1 MKSDV
6 WIKSYGL
13 LKIFKITRVKNAYR
27 GRRTVRRVF
36 EAPRVL
42 ETVQYMSRMNAL
54 GLLIPKVT
62 LGSEIGSLDQELRCY
77 IHLRGPTDFEVSEVE
92 KATCSDVDADKT
104 YVQHMYGQHSPPR

>member
-27 GRRTVRRVF
+27 GRRTVRCVF
-36 EAPRVL
+36 QAPRVL

-62 LGSEIGSLDQELRCY
+62 LGSEIGSLDQKLRCY
-77 IHLRGPTDFEVSEVE
+77 IHLRGPTDFEVTEVE
-92 KATCSDVDADKT
+92 KASCSDFNADKT
-104 YVQHMYGQHSPPR
+104 SLQHMYGEDSPPR